1 MEMCRKIIGCFL
13 SQNNA
18 SNKEIHIALASSADT
33 YIVHILMSIPYAV
46 KKNIVF
52 LDFDY
57 QIFHM
62 DPLNEA

>member
-1 MEMCRKIIGCFL
+1 MCLKIIGCFL

-18 SNKEIHIALASSADT
+18 SNKEIHIALASRYLHT
-33 YIVHILMSIPYAV
+33 LMSIPYAV
-46 KKNIVF
+46 KKNRVF

-62 DPLNEA
+62 GLNEA

>member
-18 SNKEIHIALASSADT
+18 SNKEIHIALASRYLHT
-33 YIVHILMSIPYAV
+33 LMSIPYAV
-46 KKNIVF
+46 KKNRVF

-62 DPLNEA
+62 GLNEA